1 VTRSNTDQQIVGPR
15 ILARIAIAISAVF
28 ALVVGMSAV
37 ADATGATSAAQRRPA
52 VLEFS
57 VSPATV
63 PSAGGRVT
71 LTATVAHAATCTLAA
86 TPAVP
91 KLPAKLGCARG
102 QMSKAVWLD
111 RSESASPVIY
121 HFKLTV
127 DGPGGTAKSQSL
139 SASVAG
145 APPAITGLV
154 ASPAGLPSRG
164 GATRLT
170 AKVERSSTCT
180 LTSSPEVTGLPSGS
194 FPCAAGPAPK
204 SFTQNVALPA
214 LTGSSAASYT
224 FTLTVTGPNGKA
236 TSLASQT
243 VNPPLSFA
251 APVSPDQPA
260 GGLDSVSC
268 ATAMFCAAIDRY
280 GNVASFDGT
289 GWSALQPAEPL
300 PAGTAAGMATAIS
313 CPKPTFCAAV
323 DSGGSASTMTS
334 GTWSAATQTGLE
346 GTAISCA
353 STTSC
358 LAVGGLYAASYTG
371 TGWSVPVQVSNG
383 VQGPLVAVSCPTAS
397 FCVAVTADGIAYTFT
412 GTAWSSGSSFDSD
425 RDVVAVSCHSP
436 SLCVAVDLSGN
447 ASVYN
452 GSAWSAPASVVG
464 KTNASLAGIACPM
477 NSGYCLASA
486 SNGWLYSFNG
496 SSWELTHTLT
506 GGPPGALSCSSRT
519 TCAVI
524 GSAGFIWLQAGPVW
538 KSTLL
543 DQAHGFL
550 TSVSCPS
557 NTFCAAV
564 DRAGSALTYEAG
576 QWSAPAPVESGAP
589 FLAVSCPSV
598 SFCMAID
605 AGTDFIDGSDYYI
618 YKDATWV
625 TGGFAFEDLSA
636 LSCTSDAFCLGLTSI
651 GGSLYA
657 ESWDGK
663 VWSDPELVDS
673 DLDGAP
679 GAGYVSCA
687 SKTFCVVVDEGGDA
701 TIFDDAGWSTPAA
714 VTGAVGGLA
723 GVSCPN
729 SGFCTA
735 VDGSGNAFTFNG
747 KTWSA
752 PVPADSDG
760 AVTGVSCPSA
770 DFCALADGSGN
781 IVTDYDGTWSA
792 PLAADPAVTAPY
804 GFTGISCPV
813 ISFCA
818 AVDYD
823 GNEVTGTG

>member
-1 VTRSNTDQQIVGPR
+1 MTDPKV
-15 ILARIAIAISAVF
+15 LTRIAVAFAAVF
-28 ALVVGMSAV
+28 TLVVGMSA
-37 ADATGATSAAQRRPA
+37 AANATGAASATKRRPT
-52 VLEFS
+52 VLRFS
-57 VSPATV
+57 VSPAAV
-63 PSAGGRVT
+63 RSVGGRVT
-71 LTATVAHAATCTLAA
+71 LKASVARATVCTLTATPGVQ
-86 TPAVP
+86 
-91 KLPAKLGCARG
+91 KLPAKVGCVRG
-102 QMSKAVWLD
+102 QVSKAIWLG
-111 RSESASPVIY
+111 SNESASPVTY

-127 DGPGGTAKSQSL
+127 AGPGGTATSQSL

-154 ASPAGLPSRG
+154 ASPAGLPSG
-164 GATRLT
+164 GGTTQIT
-170 AKVERSSTCT
+170 AKLERSSTCT
-180 LTSSPEVTGLPSGS
+180 LTSAPEVTGLPSGS
-194 FPCAAGPAPK
+194 FPCAAGPTPE
-204 SFTQNVALPA
+204 SFTQSVALPA
-214 LTGSSAASYT
+214 LTGSAAASYA

-236 TSLASQT
+236 TSSASQT

-251 APVSPDQPA
+251 APVSQDQPA

-268 ATAMFCAAIDRY
+268 ATATFCAAIDSY
-280 GNVASFDGT
+280 GNVASFSGT
-289 GWSALQPAEPL
+289 AWSALQPTEPL

-358 LAVGGLYAASYTG
+358 VAVGGLYAASYTG
-371 TGWSVPVQVSNG
+371 TGWSAPVQVST
-383 VQGPLVAVSCPTAS
+383 QGPLVSVSCPS
-397 FCVAVTADGIAYTFT
+397 WSMCVAVTSGGFSYTLSDGT
-412 GTAWSSGSSFDSD
+412 WSSGSSFDANA
-425 RDVVAVSCHSP
+425 DVVAVSCHSVAM
-436 SLCVAVDLSGN
+436 CAAVDLSGD

-452 GSAWSAPASVVG
+452 GMAWSAPVSVVG
-464 KTNASLAGIACPM
+464 SASASLVGVACPM
-477 NSGYCLASA
+477 NSAYCLASA
-486 SNGWLYSFNG
+486 SNGRLYSFNG

-506 GGPPGALSCSSRT
+506 GGPPGAVSCSSRT

-550 TSVSCPS
+550 TSVSCPT

-576 QWSAPAPVESGAP
+576 QWSAPAPVKSGAP

-605 AGTDFIDGSDYYI
+605 AGGDFIDGSDYYI
-618 YKDATWV
+618 YKGATWV

-636 LSCTSDAFCLGLTSI
+636 LSCTSDIFCLGLTSI

-679 GAGYVSCA
+679 GTGYVSCA

-701 TIFDDAGWSTPAA
+701 TIFNDAGWSTPAA

-752 PVPADSDG
+752 PVPADSAG

-792 PLAADPAVTAPY
+792 PLAADPGVTAPY

-823 GNEVTGTG
+823 GNEVTGSG